1 MRNQAS
7 KIRQAEESI
16 ARFEADVERYRR
28 TADAKE
34 QAAAK
39 WRRYLRRLKAATPV
53 KETAVVA

>member
-1 MRNQAS
+1 MNQAS

-53 KETAVVA
+53 KEAVAA